1 VTRRPAAGPVPA
13 AAALAAAVAADASAA
28 GPPDAPAAGAPGV
41 PAVAAPGVP
50 AVAAPG
56 VPAVAAPGVPAV
68 AAPGDALAGAPTG
81 IALAVD
87 VDGALAEA
95 HERLTRAGLL
105 RGAALA
111 GGAVLAGGLA
121 RPAAALAASR
131 RDRAILNYALALE
144 YLQSSFYT
152 EAERVGALDG
162 RAAEA
167 ARVLG
172 AVERAHVQAFRALL
186 GSAAV
191 KRPAFDF
198 RGTTESTRGFLKTA
212 VAFEDL
218 AVAAYKGQAGRI
230 EGDDVL
236 RAAVSIA
243 SVEARHAAWMRN
255 LFGVRPAAAA
265 FDEPR
270 SRSEIERVVRSTRF
284 VVQRPRTSRK
294 RRSPRFTG

>member
-1 VTRRPAAGPVPA
+1 MA
-13 AAALAAAVAADASAA
+13 
-28 GPPDAPAAGAPGV
+28 PDV

-50 AVAAPG
+50 AVAAPDAPAIAAPD
-56 VPAVAAPGVPAV
+56 VPAVAAPDVPAIAAPDVPAV
-68 AAPGDALAGAPTG
+68 AAPDDALAGAPTG
-81 IALAVD
+81 VALAVD

-162 RAAEA
+162 PARRGRAGARRGRARARAGVPRAARLGGGQA
-167 ARVLG
+167 AGVRLPRHDGVH
-172 AVERAHVQAFRALL
+172 A
-186 GSAAV
+186 
-191 KRPAFDF
+191 
-198 RGTTESTRGFLKTA
+198 GFLKTA

>member
-1 VTRRPAAGPVPA
+1 M
-13 AAALAAAVAADASAA
+13 
-28 GPPDAPAAGAPGV
+28 
-41 PAVAAPGVP
+41 
-50 AVAAPG
+50 
-56 VPAVAAPGVPAV
+56 
-68 AAPGDALAGAPTG
+68 
-81 IALAVD
+81 
-87 VDGALAEA
+87 
-95 HERLTRAGLL
+95 
-105 RGAALA
+105 
-111 GGAVLAGGLA
+111 LAGGLA

-152 EAERVGALDG
+152 EAERVGAVDG

-198 RGTTESTRGFLKTA
+198 RGTTESTRAFLKTA